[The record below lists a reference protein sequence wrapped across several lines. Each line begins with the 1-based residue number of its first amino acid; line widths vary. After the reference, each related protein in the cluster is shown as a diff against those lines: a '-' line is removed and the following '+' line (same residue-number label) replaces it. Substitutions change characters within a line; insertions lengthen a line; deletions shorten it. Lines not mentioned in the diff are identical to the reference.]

1 MLAIYI
7 KMIML
12 DYFLV
17 NNNNW
22 WWWCPVN
29 VDTAGAVMEFT
40 LLYIDILNKK
50 LGI

>member
-22 WWWCPVN
+22 RCWCPVN
-29 VDTAGAVMEFT
+29 VDTAGAVKEFT
-40 LLYIDILNKK
+40 LLYIDTLNKK